1 MKALLKRPFPL
12 LRKILIAAIAAIGAW
27 TVILMIFE
35 NQFIFFPS
43 KYPDGIYQNSHTL
56 PNVRDCWI
64 KTEDG
69 VTLHGWF
76 APADSPIA
84 TLVMSHGNAGNLS
97 HRLYLLRALQ
107 RTGFNVLIYDYRGYG
122 RSEGSPDE
130 AGIYADGR
138 AAFDYALTQPGIDA
152 RRLILWGTS
161 LGGAV
166 AVDVATHRPAAG
178 LILEATFSSAKD
190 VARVAYPF
198 LPVHFFI
205 RTELNSVEKIKGVR
219 IPLLVL
225 HGNHDS
231 IIPIGLGRR
240 LYEAAN
246 APKQFHTIE
255 GADHN
260 DTWVVGGEIY
270 FDTVKRF
277 ALASLPPIMESR

>member
-1 MKALLKRPFPL
+1 MALLKRTFPW
-12 LRKILIAAIAAIGAW
+12 LRKILVAAIIAIGVW
-27 TVILMIFE
+27 TLILMIFE

-43 KYPDGIYQNSHTL
+43 KYPDGIYQNSHTI

-69 VTLHGWF
+69 ITLHGWF

-84 TLVMSHGNAGNLS
+84 TLVISHGNAGNLS
-97 HRLYLLRALQ
+97 HRLYLVRALQ
-107 RTGFNVLIYDYRGYG
+107 RRDFNVLIYDYRGYG

-138 AAFDYALTQPGIDA
+138 AAFDYALTQPDIDPE
-152 RRLILWGTS
+152 RIILFGSS

-166 AVDVATHRPAAG
+166 AVDVATQRPAAG

-198 LPVHFFI
+198 LPVHFFLK
-205 RTELNSVEKIKGVR
+205 TQLNSVEKINGVR
-219 IPLLVL
+219 TPLLML
-225 HGNHDS
+225 HGNRDS
-231 IIPIGLGRR
+231 IIPIGLGRK
-240 LYEAAN
+240 LYDAADG
-246 APKQFHTIE
+246 PKEFYTIE

-260 DTWVVGGEIY
+260 DTWLVGGEAY
-270 FDTVKRF
+270 FNAISRF
-277 ALASLPPIMESR
+277 SLALFPPALTDR